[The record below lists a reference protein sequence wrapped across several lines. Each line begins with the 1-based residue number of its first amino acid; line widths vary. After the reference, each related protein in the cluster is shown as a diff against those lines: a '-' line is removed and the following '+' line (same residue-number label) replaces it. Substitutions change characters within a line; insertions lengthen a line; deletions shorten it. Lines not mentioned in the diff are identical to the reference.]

1 MLEYQVI
8 AIDINRILQIDPSLL
23 PFQIDN
29 SQAGRFWKRKDGK
42 WPTHGGMRTNVE
54 WQHLN
59 RDIGQLV
66 AGFGEVAEL
75 LAHHGGTAY
84 GLVQRSLTHD
94 HPEPGRLIIEK
105 DPLPDK
111 PRLHELLL
119 LFGSYD
125 SRGWPRPAHAHQ
137 PAVCK
142 SPGMS

>member
-29 SQAGRFWKRKDGK
+29 SQTGRFWKCQDGK
-42 WPTHGGMRTNVE
+42 WPAGGGVRTNVE

-66 AGFGEVAEL
+66 AGFREVAEL

-94 HPEPGRLIIEK
+94 HPEPGRLVIEK
-105 DPLPDK
+105 DLLPGK
-111 PRLHELLL
+111 PRPHE
-119 LFGSYD
+119 
-125 SRGWPRPAHAHQ
+125 
-137 PAVCK
+137 
-142 SPGMS
+142 